1 MPRVR
6 VAGLAWPEFQLRQV
20 QRAGA
25 LHIVVVAGRVSRD
38 VVEALDRLRA
48 EGLSATLVRTPA
60 EAADLFHPD
69 EAVLLMSGAAVVDPA
84 RLDALLDAPAA
95 AILCLRGPDADPRY
109 ELIDARDRWVGI
121 ARLQGAQVRK
131 TAEDVGEWDFAS
143 MLLRAAVRTKAQ
155 RLVLGDA
162 DRLVDAT
169 ERGAAGGAGRAM
181 LAAVG
186 FRSAG
191 WGERYVVDPAARL
204 LARLALNI
212 LPVLARFAP
221 FAGAALLVTAPVA
234 TAFGGVPAGC
244 AVLLLAMLLSAVS
257 RLAAGATG
265 YPVRLKPVLPVLT
278 AIAAIAVLVIGIWP
292 RSTDLTQP
300 LAAAVLVGL
309 VALVDR
315 LKMPA
320 ERPAWLAD
328 LPGNVLIL
336 LILGLFGP
344 YGLTIGLMLTV
355 AHGFATLAWLQNRL
369 SPPLT

>member
-1 MPRVR
+1 MPRAR

-84 RLDALLDAPAA
+84 RLDALLDAQGAT
-95 AILCLRGPDADPRY
+95 ILCLRGPDADPRF

-131 TAEDVGEWDFAS
+131 TAEEVGEWDFGS
-143 MLLRAAVRTKAQ
+143 MLLRAAVRAKAQ
-155 RLVLGDA
+155 RLVLSDGDH
-162 DRLVDAT
+162 LVDAA
-169 ERGAAGGAGRAM
+169 EPGAASGAGRAM
-181 LAAVG
+181 LGAV
-186 FRSAG
+186 SSEVTG
-191 WGERYVVDPAARL
+191 WGGRWVVEPAARL
-204 LARLALNI
+204 IGRLGINF
-212 LPVLARFAP
+212 LPVVARFAP
-221 FAGAALLVTAPVA
+221 WVAAMLLVLAPVA
-234 TAFGGVPAGC
+234 TAVGGVPAGS
-244 AVLLLAMLLSAVS
+244 AILLVAIILAAVS
-257 RLAAGATG
+257 RLAAGAIG
-265 YPVRLKPVLPVLT
+265 YPVQLKSALPVLT
-278 AIAAIAVLVIGIWP
+278 AAAAIAVLAIATWP
-292 RSTDLTQP
+292 RVTDLTQP
-300 LAAAVLVGL
+300 LAAVVLVGL
-309 VALVDR
+309 VVLANR

-320 ERPAWLAD
+320 ERPVWLAD
-328 LPGNVLIL
+328 LSGHALIL
-336 LILGLFGP
+336 LISSMFGVV
-344 YGLTIGLMLTV
+344 GLTIGLMLTV